1 MPVSAPPPRPAPSPA
16 PSPPVTSDDFLRLAQ
31 LVARALHSTNVDSW
45 CAVDLTMPQL
55 KALFLAH
62 APGGASHSQ
71 IARALGV
78 GVSTVTGIVD
88 RLVEHGL
95 VERHADTADRRSSR
109 VVVTAAGADLVDRL
123 WASRREQLDT
133 TLGQLSP
140 EERTTLISAL
150 QHLAALLGE
159 HA

>member
-1 MPVSAPPPRPAPSPA
+1 MSIAFSPPDPAPASV
-16 PSPPVTSDDFLRLAQ
+16 PSADDFLHVAQ
-31 LVARALHSTNVDSW
+31 VVMRAFHSTNLDSW

-62 APGGASHSQ
+62 ADGGASHSE

-95 VERHADTADRRSSR
+95 VERRPDPADRR
-109 VVVTAAGADLVDRL
+109 
-123 WASRREQLDT
+123 
-133 TLGQLSP
+133 
-140 EERTTLISAL
+140 
-150 QHLAALLGE
+150 
-159 HA
+159 

>member
-1 MPVSAPPPRPAPSPA
+1 MLAAAAPPSPTSAPS
-16 PSPPVTSDDFLRLAQ
+16 TDDFIRLAQ
-31 LVARALHSTNVDSW
+31 FVVRAVRTTNLDMW

-62 APGGASHSQ
+62 APGGATHGE

-78 GVSTVTGIVD
+78 GLSTVTGVVD

-95 VERHADTADRRSSR
+95 VERHTDPADRRLSR
-109 VVVTAAGADLVDRL
+109 VSVTPAGTDLVDQL
-123 WASRREQLDT
+123 WTSRREQLVHLLDNLT
-133 TLGQLSP
+133 AD
-140 EERTTLISAL
+140 ERTTLISAL
-150 QHLAALLGE
+150 QHLAAFLGE

>member
-1 MPVSAPPPRPAPSPA
+1 MATDSHLAR
-16 PSPPVTSDDFLRLAQ
+16 DQFLHLAQ
-31 LVARALHSTNVDSW
+31 VVVRALHSTNLESW

-62 APGGASHSQ
+62 APGGASHSD
-71 IARALGV
+71 IARGLGV

-95 VERHADTADRRSSR
+95 VERRTDPGDRRLSR
-109 VVVTAAGADLVDRL
+109 VVVTQAGSDLIDRL
-123 WASRREQLDT
+123 WASRREQLDLL
-133 TLGQLSP
+133 LGELTSD
-140 EERTTLISAL
+140 ERTTLISAL

>member
-1 MPVSAPPPRPAPSPA
+1 MPATAPPPEPLAPVP
-16 PSPPVTSDDFLRLAQ
+16 DDFLSLAQ
-31 LVARALHSTNVDSW
+31 VVARALRSTNVESW

-55 KALFLAH
+55 KALFLAY
-62 APGGASHSQ
+62 APPGVSHSE

-95 VERHADTADRRSSR
+95 VERRTDPADRRLSH
-109 VVVTAAGADLVDRL
+109 VVLTPAGTDLIDRL
-123 WASRREQLDT
+123 WASRREQLSQVFDNLT
-133 TLGQLSP
+133 QD
-140 EERTTLISAL
+140 ERASLTQAL
-150 QHLAALLGE
+150 LHVATILGE

>member
-1 MPVSAPPPRPAPSPA
+1 MPAAAPPDAAPD
-16 PSPPVTSDDFLRLAQ
+16 TDEFLHLAQ
-31 LVARALHSTNVDSW
+31 LVMRALHTTNLDSW

-55 KALFLAH
+55 KALLLAH
-62 APGGASHSQ
+62 APGGASHSE

-95 VERHADTADRRSSR
+95 VERHADAADRRLSR
-109 VVVTAAGADLVDRL
+109 VVATAGGADLLDRL
-123 WASRREQLDT
+123 WASRREQLGT
-133 TLGQLSP
+133 VLGELSP
-140 EERTTLISAL
+140 DERNALINAL
-150 QHLAALLGE
+150 HHLAALLGE

>member
-1 MPVSAPPPRPAPSPA
+1 MSATAPPPDLAPSSA
-16 PSPPVTSDDFLRLAQ
+16 ADDFLHLAQ
-31 LVARALHSTNVDSW
+31 VVMRALHSTNLDSW

-62 APGGASHSQ
+62 APGGASHSE

-78 GVSTVTGIVD
+78 GVSTVTGIID

-95 VERHADTADRRSSR
+95 VERHTDIADRRLSR
-109 VVVTAAGADLVDRL
+109 VVVTRAGVDLVDRL

-133 TLGQLSP
+133 MLGELTA
-140 EERTTLISAL
+140 EERTTLIHAL
-150 QHLAALLGE
+150 RHLAALLGE

>member
-1 MPVSAPPPRPAPSPA
+1 MPATAPYPA
-16 PSPPVTSDDFLRLAQ
+16 TDEFLHLAQ
-31 LVARALHSTNVDSW
+31 VVMRALHSTDLDSW

-62 APGGASHSQ
+62 APGGASHSE

-95 VERHADTADRRSSR
+95 VERHADPADRRLSR
-109 VVVTAAGADLVDRL
+109 VVVTRGRAPTWSTACGPAA
-123 WASRREQLDT
+123 ASNSTRC
-133 TLGQLSP
+133 
-140 EERTTLISAL
+140 SAS
-150 QHLAALLGE
+150 
-159 HA
+159 